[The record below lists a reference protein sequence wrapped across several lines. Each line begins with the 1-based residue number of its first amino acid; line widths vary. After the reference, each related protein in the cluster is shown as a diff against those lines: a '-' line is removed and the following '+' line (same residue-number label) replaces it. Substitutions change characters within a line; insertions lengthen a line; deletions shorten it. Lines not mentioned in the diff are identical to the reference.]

1 VPVYHVRFACAP
13 DYMARR
19 LPFRPAHL
27 AQLVGLRNDGR
38 VIAGGPEPDGGTAHI
53 FYRVAGLPAL
63 DALLADNVFYGAKL
77 FVAHDIRTFTDAV
90 LPPAPLPNDAGLH
103 VTLVEGSVGD
113 WERASEALGLLQR
126 QDRVG
131 FGGRYADGT
140 ALAAVRS
147 AEAAEAID
155 WLVRA
160 GVFTGAPT
168 ARAWSQTL

>member
-1 VPVYHVRFACAP
+1 MPVYHVRFACAP

-38 VIAGGPEPDGGTAHI
+38 VIAGGPEPDGGAAHI

-63 DALLADNVFYGAKL
+63 DDLLADNVFYGAKL
-77 FVAHDIRTFTDAV
+77 FVAHDIRTFTEPV
-90 LPPAPLPNDAGLH
+90 LPLAPLPNDAGLH

-113 WERASEALGLLQR
+113 WARASEALGTLQR

-147 AEAAEAID
+147 AEASEAID